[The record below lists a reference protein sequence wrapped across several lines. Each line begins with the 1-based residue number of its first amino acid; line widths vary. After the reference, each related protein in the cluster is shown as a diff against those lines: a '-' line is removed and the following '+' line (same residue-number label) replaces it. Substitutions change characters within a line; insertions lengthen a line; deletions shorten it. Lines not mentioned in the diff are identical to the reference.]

1 MVNRYITA
9 LLVVLAATGME
20 AQTYQQALKF
30 ALTDISY
37 DEFIQ
42 QPEAKALEE
51 DILYIIKAIKEVE
64 QHIPM
69 LESITHLS
77 GLMGLRTVAEG
88 VENDYQQQ
96 WLGKNNVDYLQGYQF
111 LPPVTFNDFI
121 RYYQQS
127 VDLFESASDST
138 FSA

>member
-1 MVNRYITA
+1 MDDFG
-9 LLVVLAATGME
+9 TGYANLCYLNE
-20 AQTYQQALKF
+20 LDLDVIKI
-30 ALTDISY
+30 DKS
-37 DEFIQ
+37 FIK
-42 QPEAKALEE
+42 E
-51 DILYIIKAIKEVE
+51 IKEVD
-64 QHIPM
+64 QYIPM

-77 GLMGLRTVAEG
+77 GLLGLRTVAEG

-127 VDLFESASDST
+127 VDLFESASDSPLST
-138 FSA
+138 